1 VLVPGLVDSPSILT
15 GSPHPGGRPPA
26 PRRAAGLANPL
37 LPGYLVVTPGVNAHP
52 TALAW
57 GLPVRHPPPP
67 IHARQC
73 VLGMGFACMGFGMGF
88 ACMGFGMGFAC
99 MGFGMGFACNKN
111 LRENDVD
118 RQSRL

>member
-1 VLVPGLVDSPSILT
+1 
-15 GSPHPGGRPPA
+15 
-26 PRRAAGLANPL
+26 
-37 LPGYLVVTPGVNAHP
+37 
-52 TALAW
+52 
-57 GLPVRHPPPP
+57 
-67 IHARQC
+67 
-73 VLGMGFACMGFGMGF
+73 MGFACMGFGMGF